1 MPDVF
6 DEVHR
11 RCRDGEPVALAT
23 VVATWHSAPQPPGA
37 AMVVASDGTVVGS
50 VSGGCVEADLYERA
64 RRVLDTGHPELC
76 RYGISDDDAY
86 TVGLTCGGVLDV
98 FVERVDASALPALD
112 AVAAA
117 RRAGHPAAIVTCV
130 AADATVPPD
139 ATDPPVT
146 TDPPAAVP
154 PDATDPPAAV
164 SPAVGGAGRADGRRC
179 ARVGATRPAVPW
191 P

>member
-23 VVATWHSAPQPPGA
+23 VVDTWHSAPQPPGA
-37 AMVVASDGTVVGS
+37 AMGVAADGTVVGS

-64 RRVLDTGHPELC
+64 RRVLVTGQPELH

-86 TVGLTCGGVLDV
+86 AVGLTCGGILDV

-112 AVAAA
+112 AIAAA
-117 RRAGHPAAIVTCV
+117 HRSGHPAAVVTCV
-130 AADATVPPD
+130 AADANN
-139 ATDPPVT
+139 PPV
-146 TDPPAAVP
+146 
-154 PDATDPPAAV
+154 DAHKP
-164 SPAVGGAGRADGRRC
+164 SADAHGRRRAGHC
-179 ARVGATRPAVPW
+179 PQRRARRPAE
-191 P
+191 

>member
-23 VVATWHSAPQPPGA
+23 VVATWQSAPQPPGA
-37 AMVVASDGTVVGS
+37 AMVVTTDGTVDGS

-64 RRVLDTGHPELC
+64 RRVLDTGRPELR
-76 RYGISDDDAY
+76 RYGISDNDAY
-86 TVGLTCGGVLDV
+86 AVGLTCGGILDV

-117 RRAGHPAAIVTCV
+117 RRDGHPAAVVTCV
-130 AADATVPPD
+130 AADAGSRPAAD
-139 ATDPPVT
+139 AH
-146 TDPPAAVP
+146 DPPAAA
-154 PDATDPPAAV
+154 DHAGASDPA
-164 SPAVGGAGRADGRRC
+164 RRLGRRLC
-179 ARVGATRPAVPW
+179 
-191 P
+191 